1 MKTSND
7 FKLIRK
13 NDYEKLIISCWVMLI
28 AIWIFVAISGN
39 YLTIVVDNQK
49 VIEICSFIDNNF
61 ILSNLCRFI
70 TYYLNWIFIIYGILQ
85 KKIFSYKPVIITSSI
100 FILWLIK
107 TIFINIPIVNYIDF
121 LAFGILAILLKKKWY
136 RAIIGCI
143 FVFAFSFISSFV
155 KNLFI
160 PTEAAGMN
168 VYSLLGLVF
177 MVDYILMSIIY
188 YLTILKRKEFK
199 TNEKHCNNGKQ
210 LGNFLQIKQKVENYF
225 LRIGNSVSNF
235 FRCNRSIA
243 SIRSKTYDLYCGLV
257 FTILTYLSLLIVGII
272 FDRWIEMT
280 VSVVFFHIFRGSDEE
295 TYHANHDFKC
305 WCVSMFNFIVIMRLT
320 LPLHISYITSIALSF
335 VLCMIMRLV
344 YKIKR
349 LVTKSNHTTKRRQLI
364 DIIGEQN
371 INEDYIENLCIMH
384 GLPNKYAE
392 TIYLYL
398 NNTLEETALILDT
411 DNSTITRRINRF
423 IKELYIL

>member
-39 YLTIVVDNQK
+39 YLTIVVENPT
-49 VIEICSFIDNNF
+49 VIRVCNFID
-61 ILSNLCRFI
+61 SNWLLNKICRMI
-70 TYYLNWIFIIYGILQ
+70 MYYLNWIFVVYA
-85 KKIFSYKPVIITSSI
+85 IFREKLFKYKPIKITLT
-100 FILWLIK
+100 ILLFWLIK
-107 TIFINIPIVNYIDF
+107 NTFEHIQIINYIDLF
-121 LAFGILAILLKKKWY
+121 LFIILACVCKNKWY
-136 RAIIGCI
+136 RSAIACVLTFI
-143 FVFAFSFISSFV
+143 FAFISSFV
-155 KNLFI
+155 KSVFI
-160 PTEAAGMN
+160 PN
-168 VYSLLGLVF
+168 VDFNTLP
-177 MVDYILMSIIY
+177 ILIALIFSIDIYLMTYIY
-188 YLTILKRKEFK
+188 YITILYRKE
-199 TNEKHCNNGKQ
+199 NNYGK
-210 LGNFLQIKQKVENYF
+210 FLNLVQIKQKVENYF

-235 FRCNRSIA
+235 FRRNRSIA
-243 SIRSKTYDLYCGLV
+243 SIRSKAYDLYCGLV
-257 FTILTYLSLLIVGII
+257 FTTLTYLSLLIVGII

-280 VSVVFFHIFRGSDEE
+280 VSAVFFHIFRGSDEE